1 MFPIN
6 FLVVKNMKKI
16 IMIASLVLSVTACES
31 LYEANDDGIPRIRS
45 QRDVEA
51 YNATVSSEGEKLVC
65 ERERVI
71 GSNIR
76 QWVCL
81 TIAQRDALQRQAQ
94 DQIYFSTSQV
104 EFSYFPPDK

>member
-1 MFPIN
+1 MN
-6 FLVVKNMKKI
+6 KTI
-16 IMIASLVLSVTACES
+16 IMILLAFLLPGCES

-45 QRDVEA
+45 QRDVDA
-51 YNATVSSEGEKLVC
+51 YNATVSSEDEKLIC

-81 TIAQRDALQRQAQ
+81 TVAQRDQLARQGQEAVENVRQILQ
-94 DQIYFSTSQV
+94 
-104 EFSYFPPDK
+104 